1 MLMLVYIIYE
11 YHADIHVN
19 AQSFSDMH
27 IALGTCR
34 SISILE
40 TRLKYRQSEFFKNSC
55 NGLFSVSLKSNRV
68 SCLSKSVM
76 MIMVMTMK

>member
-27 IALGTCR
+27 LALSTCT
-34 SISILE
+34 SIFILE
-40 TRLKYRQSEFFKNSC
+40 TRLNTVRVN
-55 NGLFSVSLKSNRV
+55 FSKIP
-68 SCLSKSVM
+68 VM
-76 MIMVMTMK
+76 VHFL